1 MGTIGLKVSCYES
14 FRMRVG
20 VTVRFQN
27 SYFSGTLP
35 QMGLSIG
42 KALGA
47 AGHEVT
53 YLYPKDDPSWFIDVL
68 AAKPSNIRVFSPEQ
82 RYDLVV
88 EVVWSLK
95 AEERAVVATHVVLL
109 APYPA
114 TFYDTESSVYH
125 WNPTVR
131 NVENTRR
138 FGRTTTLTSRTA
150 GTWNF

>member
-1 MGTIGLKVSCYES
+1 
-14 FRMRVG
+14 MRVG

-35 QMGLSIG
+35 QMGLAIG
-42 KALGA
+42 KALGT

-68 AAKPSNIRVFSPEQ
+68 SSKPSNLRVFSPEQ

-88 EVVWSLK
+88 EAVWSLK
-95 AEERAVVATHVVLL
+95 AEDRATVAPHIVLL
-109 APYPA
+109 VPYPA
-114 TFYDTESSVYH
+114 TFYDMESSVYQ

-131 NVENTRR
+131 NVENLKAIWTYDHFDKQDRR
-138 FGRTTTLTSRTA
+138 YL
-150 GTWNF
+150 NF